1 MQVTCFTLLA
11 LSRRD
16 EAAVEQ
22 SPDTRAAGRAVFDGM
37 GPPGHTPFRS
47 SRFMPAADEMDNS
60 QVSLLFVS
68 LPKGMRLHGTSP
80 SIGDKNG
87 LS

>member
-11 LSRRD
+11 LCRRD
-16 EAAVEQ
+16 EAAAEQ
-22 SPDTRAAGRAVFDGM
+22 SPDTRAVGRAIFDGT

-60 QVSLLFVS
+60 QVSLLVIS

-80 SIGDKNG
+80 SIGYKNS
-87 LS
+87 LL